1 MTIALNKFQKNPY
14 LFNPLIVALD
24 VDNEVQALKI
34 AEELTD
40 VAGGFKLGPRLLL
53 RYGPGLISQVAQFAP
68 VFVDHKFFD
77 IPSTME
83 ASIRSVFAAGA
94 SLATIHAMAGKTA
107 LQRMAQVEAELNQIR
122 PFKILAVTVLTSWK
136 SFEEES
142 QLFPKTEVKSGVS
155 ILGGE
160 AKAAGLTG
168 LVCSGEELDL
178 FEDQGMF
185 LVTPG
190 VRRKKDATQDQS
202 RLITPGQAIRN
213 GASAIVVGRPIIAAA
228 DPRNEALDFSMAMLG
243 SRYT

>member
-1 MTIALNKFQKNPY
+1 MALAPNKFQKNPY

-24 VDNEVQALKI
+24 VDTEIQALKL

-53 RYGPGLISQVAQFAP
+53 RYGPSLISQVAQFAP

-136 SFEEES
+136 SFESES
-142 QLFPKTEVKSGVS
+142 DIFPKAEIKSGVS
-155 ILGGE
+155 ILGQE
-160 AKAAGLTG
+160 TKSSGLTG

-178 FEDQGMF
+178 FEDQGLF
-185 LVTPG
+185 LVVPG
-190 VRRKKDATQDQS
+190 IRRKKDALQDQN
-202 RLITPGQAIRN
+202 RFMTPGEAMRS
-213 GASAIVVGRPIIAAA
+213 GASAIVVGRPVIAAA
-228 DPRNEALDFSMAMLG
+228 DPRAEALDFSMAMLG
-243 SRYT
+243 SKYF